1 MGWTFTQN
9 AKRADVIA
17 ELTAETNADGR
28 EYRTLRKCFR
38 GNTMYALHESRI
50 SGALKKWIAVYLLQ
64 RDQGFGWGYKSMSE
78 DMGPCYYDCPL
89 FYLDQAD
96 APMGATAAEWRAKVR
111 LQAAMKPKV
120 GQTWRLMKGCVVDRV
135 RITSLRPLRGEAKGS
150 VYKLQRGLL
159 VAEIVTV
166 KEACSG
172 MLKEK
177 GWK

>member
-38 GNTMYALHESRI
+38 GNTMYALHERRT

-78 DMGPCYYDCPL
+78 GMGPCYYDCPVS
-89 FYLDQAD
+89 YLDQAD
-96 APMGATAAEWRAKVR
+96 EPMGEIAAEWRANVR
-111 LQAAMKPKV
+111 RQAALKPKV
-120 GQTWRLMKGCVVDRV
+120 GQNWRLAKGCVVDRV
-135 RITSLRPLRGEAKGS
+135 RIISLRPLRGEAQGS

-159 VAEIVTV
+159 VAQIENV
-166 KEACSG
+166 KGA
-172 MLKEK
+172 
-177 GWK
+177 